1 MVLCELL
8 LKKTSFILLYLFVL
22 FYIHDTAFRGP
33 HPQIL
38 KLPSSHKN
46 QRDLKVLDNCF
57 VILKNVVIGW
67 PWTTAECLILQHSN
81 HHQVTQM
88 AFYS

>member
-22 FYIHDTAFRGP
+22 FYIHDTAFHGP

-57 VILKNVVIGW
+57 VILKNVVIAWLASRESSTNNISDGY
-67 PWTTAECLILQHSN
+67 C
-81 HHQVTQM
+81 
-88 AFYS
+88 